1 MTTSSV
7 LTIRFEPA
15 AVESGTMRLWLK
27 RDYLDSFQV
36 ESVVPEPESVTS
48 EADRLV
54 YTFRALD
61 NQSGQITF
69 YMKGNAGSFG
79 IVRSEVGIISGG
91 QVGFQQFVYP

>member
-1 MTTSSV
+1 
-7 LTIRFEPA
+7 
-15 AVESGTMRLWLK
+15 MRLWLK

-36 ESVVPEPESVTS
+36 ESIVPEPESVTS

-69 YMKGNAGSFG
+69 YLKGNAGSFG
-79 IVRSEVGIISGG
+79 IIRSEVGIISGG
-91 QVGFQQFVYP
+91 QAGFQQFVYP